1 MYNVVRQ
8 THERY
13 GKVIQISREE
23 GGACNTPFDA
33 LHAATRLRRLWLEEG
48 AIKVQILV
56 DMQVMTVKQTE
67 SWANQEYKELPKC
80 EECAKI
86 LGENVF
92 THKYCKTNLF
102 CSQICSDKNFDYI
115 VSQWDEET
123 ECDL

>member
-1 MYNVVRQ
+1 MYKVDRL

-13 GKVIQISREE
+13 GSVIEITRDESGEY
-23 GGACNTPFDA
+23 NTPFQAVNRATA
-33 LHAATRLRRLWLEEG
+33 LRNSWIKEG
-48 AIKVQILV
+48 ATKVRILV
-56 DMQVMTVKQTE
+56 DGQIMITKRAET
-67 SWANQEYKELPKC
+67 WANEEYRALPKC

-86 LGENVF
+86 LGETVF

-102 CSQICSDKNFDYI
+102 CSQACSNKNFDYI